1 MIPTSSHGQ
10 SGCPK
15 QNRYYHHAP
24 PSPSSKLRST
34 ICRSLPLKTHGFQ
47 SFFPRPFFAD
57 GSKPG
62 AHLADRVRDW
72 CSGQHAPTACTGATS
87 QGGLWHSNSC
97 HPDAWNK
104 RRIHLY
110 VYIYIILLYICI
122 WVCDIYYTSSNLW
135 CTKVICIEYIYI
147 YIQIILWLD
156 VNLVYHNMFG
166 KQTPTH
172 SGFDLLLCLLI
183 ESTISSCSFQRSRS
197 KQFVISG
204 RREQIPKMPYLPKN
218 LKKLPVFSC
227 VYVFFPNI
235 RRRG

>member
-147 YIQIILWLD
+147 YTNNSLIGCQFGLPQYVWQTNTYTFRIWPIALPANWEHNFILQL
-156 VNLVYHNMFG
+156 
-166 KQTPTH
+166 
-172 SGFDLLLCLLI
+172 
-183 ESTISSCSFQRSRS
+183 S
-197 KQFVISG
+197 KIKVKTV
-204 RREQIPKMPYLPKN
+204 RN
-218 LKKLPVFSC
+218 
-227 VYVFFPNI
+227 
-235 RRRG
+235 